1 MIKLKLKWLL
11 LLSIFLFVSQVL
23 AEANPQIT
31 IFTNARIIDGTGKV
45 IENGSLVIEGD
56 KVKEVTTNKNIAFPN
71 ARIINASGKT
81 IIPALIDTHMHL
93 GMLTGTTVK
102 YDNITEQNVRR
113 QLRRYAQYGVGAVL
127 SLGRDPD
134 FIYKL
139 RALRLE
145 KKIPGSYLFTA
156 GRGFGVVNGAPPGGG
171 ARPGTFDVYRPTS
184 VSQVSL
190 DMNELAAHHPNMVK
204 LWVDDWLGTMPKMK
218 PAMYEV
224 VINEAHKH
232 HLQVAAHIYY
242 LNDSKILVRSGVN
255 VLEHSIRDLPVD
267 AELINL
273 MRQHHVALV
282 PTLTLTE
289 AFFIFNDRPSWMFTS
304 FFKNSL
310 EPGVYKTLLN
320 RTYGVDLSQRS
331 ILSLALRNVKKLYD
345 SGIEIGFGTDSGAL
359 PTRVQGFGDHREL
372 ELLVAAGLTPM
383 QVLKIATYQSAKIIG
398 VDDIMGT
405 LQPNKLANFV
415 VLNANPLER
424 ISNTQKIDSVWLDGK
439 LFPAV
444 IPAKAHQST

>member
-23 AEANPQIT
+23 AENNPQIT

-93 GMLTGTTVK
+93 GMLKGTTVK

-127 SLGRDPD
+127 SLGRDPN

-145 KKIPGSYLFTA
+145 KKISGSYLFTA

-190 DMNELAAHHPNMVK
+190 DMNELAAHHPNIVK

-232 HLQVAAHIYY
+232 HLKVAAHIYY

-345 SGIEIGFGTDSGAL
+345 SGIEIGLGTDSGAL

-439 LFPAV
+439 LFQAV
-444 IPAKAHQST
+444 FP